1 MHCQRQVKIKNMEK
15 YLKETMMLDY
25 SNEKIQQLIK
35 ERKWNELDEFEC
47 IRDIYNFVRDE
58 ILFGY
63 NIDDSLPASKV
74 LADGFGQCNTK
85 GTLGIMKKKCSRS
98 SSFNRQ
104 LSFLVV

>member
-47 IRDIYNFVRDE
+47 IRDIYNFVRDGK
-58 ILFGY
+58 IVG
-63 NIDDSLPASKV
+63 
-74 LADGFGQCNTK
+74 NTGK
-85 GTLGIMKKKCSRS
+85 GRELHA
-98 SSFNRQ
+98 
-104 LSFLVV
+104 

>member
-1 MHCQRQVKIKNMEK
+1 MKNMEK
-15 YLKETMMLDY
+15 YLKETTMLDY
-25 SNEKIQQLIK
+25 SNEKIQKLIK

-74 LADGFGQCNTK
+74 LADGFG
-85 GTLGIMKKKCSRS
+85 
-98 SSFNRQ
+98 
-104 LSFLVV
+104 